1 MRELMDRFNQWKR
14 RFNKDHEDIKMD
26 LPEPLH
32 NLNLDTRVVGGEIRI
47 TKSVITYLFFHNLL
61 MLNSGDMKSFFEPC
75 VTSIIELIEGQI
87 GQVEGSLGRR
97 VRV

>member
-1 MRELMDRFNQWKR
+1 MNDFNQCKR
-14 RFNKDHEDIKMD
+14 TFNKDHEDIKMN
-26 LPEPLH
+26 LPKPLH

-61 MLNSGDMKSFFEPC
+61 ILISGDMKSFFEPC

-87 GQVEGSLGRR
+87 GHVEKEVARH
-97 VRV
+97 VKV